1 MRLTAAIMPEE
12 PPSRS
17 EPNEPAGQSRPAA
30 PDEHAAAA
38 ADDSRGLAVPA
49 LRGEVLPRD
58 EGWVQRMLRALF
70 GWKPGSVRSDIAV
83 LLEGSTPTD
92 TGFSAEERTML
103 KNILGLR
110 ERRSE
115 DIMVPRADIVAV
127 DVDTP
132 FPLLVQRMAED
143 AHSRMPVF
151 RETLDDVVGM
161 VHIKDVLAAVA
172 QGRSVELKD
181 IVRDLTIVAPSMPV
195 VDLLVQMRQKRQH
208 MALVVDEFGGIDG
221 LVTIEDLVEEIVGE
235 IEDEHDEETSPR
247 LVERPDGS
255 ILADA
260 RVSIEDFE
268 DRVGS
273 FLTEEEREDIDTL
286 GGLVV
291 SLAGRV
297 PGRGEML
304 THPSG
309 MEFEIVEADPRRI
322 KRLRVRNAPAN
333 SSALAEAG

>member
-1 MRLTAAIMPEE
+1 M
-12 PPSRS
+12 S
-17 EPNEPAGQSRPAA
+17 EIS
-30 PDEHAAAA
+30 
-38 ADDSRGLAVPA
+38 DSRTPREDGAEDQHSLGHLFKGW
-49 LRGEVLPRD
+49 LRTVLGGRDDNTLRETIKELIEEQDSEEGSMGAGE
-58 EGWVQRMLRALF
+58 RALL
-70 GWKPGSVRSDIAV
+70 A
-83 LLEGSTPTD
+83 
-92 TGFSAEERTML
+92 
-103 KNILGLR
+103 NILKLR
-110 ERRSE
+110 DRSVA
-115 DIMVPRADIVAV
+115 DVMVPRADIAAV
-127 DVDTP
+127 EVDTSMAA
-132 FPLLVQRMAED
+132 LVHRMADE
-143 AHSRMPVF
+143 AHSRLPVY

-161 VHIKDVLAAVA
+161 VHIKDVIAAVA
-172 QGRSVELKD
+172 GHKPVELKD

-235 IEDEHDEETSPR
+235 IEDEHDEQTSPR

-255 ILADA
+255 IIADA

-268 DRVGS
+268 ERVGPV
-273 FLTEEEREDIDTL
+273 LTEEEREDIDTL

-304 THPSG
+304 KHPSG
-309 MEFEIVEADPRRI
+309 LEFEIVEADPRRI

-333 SSALAEAG
+333 SSLLAATG